1 MVHEG
6 ADGKHATV
14 PMLFGLHVVMLGRQG
29 SGKGTQG
36 AQLAR
41 LLVVP
46 HISVGDVLREAARSG
61 SPAGRRAQETMERG
75 ELVADDLVV
84 SLVAERLA
92 AADVRSGGFVL
103 DGFPRTGEQ
112 AEALAGMLADGT
124 LDRAVVI
131 DVPLEVARARLLAR
145 RVCAGC
151 GRIYSVA
158 RASGLET
165 WTCGACGG
173 QVRQRDDDTNEAVTR
188 RLTLYDKQTQPLLE
202 WFALRDQL
210 LVVDGLGTSEEV
222 FSRLLAG
229 LWPRIPADRIAQ
241 LAGAS
246 EPVPTGPAAAGAAED
261 LSAGGVEVVI
271 EVPRGSR
278 NKYEF
283 DHDRHVL
290 HLDRRLFSA
299 TVYPADY
306 GFVPDT
312 LAEDGDPLDAL
323 VLLEEPVFPGCWVRA
338 RPIGIF
344 WMEDEQG
351 PDAKIICVPL
361 GDPRWDQVR
370 DLDDMPAHLRSE
382 IHHFFDV
389 YKALEP
395 GKSTSTTGFEG
406 RQAALGEI
414 AASRARLEHRQR
426 TAEAASQEVPRE
438 AAPAAGGL
446 LVAKMDDEDWLRVI
460 SINLSGAFFVAQ
472 AALEH
477 MLVRGTGRIIN
488 VSSVIGETGNIGQ
501 ANYAASKSGLFGL
514 TKSLA
519 REAVFMLNR
528 SQRPAGDG
536 PGLTVNGVT
545 PGYIA
550 NDMVAT
556 IPDKVMERIRGQ
568 IPVGRLGRPEEI
580 ARVVRFLAAD
590 ESSYITGQ
598 IWAVN
603 GGLDM

>member
-1 MVHEG
+1 MPVSRQPANGEHH
-6 ADGKHATV
+6 HALV
-14 PMLFGLHVVMLGRQG
+14 PMLFGLRAVMLGRQG

-46 HISVGDVLREAARSG
+46 HVSVGDVLREAVGAG
-61 SPAGRRAQETMERG
+61 SPAGRRAQEAMERG
-75 ELVADDLVV
+75 ELVHDDLVV

-92 AADVRSGGFVL
+92 APDVRSGGFVL
-103 DGFPRTGEQ
+103 DGFPRTVDQ
-112 AEALAGMLADGT
+112 AAALEGILADSALAEVE

-145 RVCAGC
+145 RVCDGC
-151 GRIYSVA
+151 SRIYSVERA
-158 RASGLET
+158 RGLET

-173 QVRQRDDDTNEAVTR
+173 EVRRRTDDTEEAVTR
-188 RLTLYDKQTQPLLE
+188 RLTVYDEQTRPLLD
-202 WFALRDQL
+202 WFAGRDQL
-210 LVVDGLGTSEEV
+210 LLVDGVGTSEEV

-229 LWPRIPADRIAQ
+229 LWPRIPADRIVQ
-241 LAGAS
+241 LAGVS
-246 EPVPTGPAAAGAAED
+246 EPVPTGPSNSED
-261 LSAGGVEVVI
+261 LAVGAVQVVI

-283 DHDRHVL
+283 DHERHVL

-323 VLLEEPVFPGCWVRA
+323 VLLEEPVFPGCWVSA

-344 WMEDEQG
+344 WMEDEKG

-361 GDPRWDQVR
+361 GDPRFDQVR
-370 DLDDMPAHLRSE
+370 DLGDMPAHLRSE

-414 AASRARLEHRQR
+414 AASRARLLHLQR
-426 TAEAASQEVPRE
+426 TAARQLQEE
-438 AAPAAGGL
+438 AAPA
-446 LVAKMDDEDWLRVI
+446 
-460 SINLSGAFFVAQ
+460 
-472 AALEH
+472 
-477 MLVRGTGRIIN
+477 
-488 VSSVIGETGNIGQ
+488 
-501 ANYAASKSGLFGL
+501 
-514 TKSLA
+514 
-519 REAVFMLNR
+519 
-528 SQRPAGDG
+528 
-536 PGLTVNGVT
+536 
-545 PGYIA
+545 
-550 NDMVAT
+550 
-556 IPDKVMERIRGQ
+556 
-568 IPVGRLGRPEEI
+568 
-580 ARVVRFLAAD
+580 
-590 ESSYITGQ
+590 
-598 IWAVN
+598 
-603 GGLDM
+603 

>member
-1 MVHEG
+1 MP
-6 ADGKHATV
+6 DHAA
-14 PMLFGLHVVMLGRQG
+14 PMLFGLRAVMLGRQG

-36 AQLAR
+36 MQLAR

-46 HISVGDVLREAARSG
+46 HISVGEVLREAVRSG
-61 SPAGRRAQETMERG
+61 SPAGRRAQEMMERG
-75 ELVADDLVV
+75 ELADDELVV
-84 SLVAERLA
+84 SMVTDRLA
-92 AADVRSGGFVL
+92 TADARSGGFVL
-103 DGFPRTGEQ
+103 DGFPRTVEQ
-112 AEALAGMLADGT
+112 AEALAGVLANVE
-124 LDRAVVI
+124 LDRAAVI

-145 RVCAGC
+145 RVCADC

-173 QVRQRDDDTNEAVTR
+173 EVRRRADDTEEAVTR
-188 RLTLYDKQTQPLLE
+188 RLSLYDEQTRPLLE
-202 WFALRDQL
+202 WFARRDQL
-210 LVVDGLGTSEEV
+210 LVVDGVGSSEEV
-222 FSRLLAG
+222 FTRLLAG
-229 LWPRIPADRIAQ
+229 LWPRIPPNRIAQ
-241 LAGAS
+241 LAGVS
-246 EPVPTGPAAAGAAED
+246 EPVPTGPQAASANED
-261 LSAGGVEVVI
+261 LGTSAVEVVI

-344 WMEDEQG
+344 WMEDEKG

-370 DLDDMPAHLRSE
+370 DLDDMPSHLRSE

-406 RQAALGEI
+406 IQAALGEI
-414 AASRARLEHRQR
+414 AASRARLHHHQR
-426 TAEAASQEVPRE
+426 IAESANQRVLEEAA
-438 AAPAAGGL
+438 
-446 LVAKMDDEDWLRVI
+446 
-460 SINLSGAFFVAQ
+460 
-472 AALEH
+472 
-477 MLVRGTGRIIN
+477 
-488 VSSVIGETGNIGQ
+488 
-501 ANYAASKSGLFGL
+501 
-514 TKSLA
+514 
-519 REAVFMLNR
+519 
-528 SQRPAGDG
+528 RPG
-536 PGLTVNGVT
+536 P
-545 PGYIA
+545 
-550 NDMVAT
+550 
-556 IPDKVMERIRGQ
+556 
-568 IPVGRLGRPEEI
+568 
-580 ARVVRFLAAD
+580 
-590 ESSYITGQ
+590 
-598 IWAVN
+598 
-603 GGLDM
+603 

>member
-1 MVHEG
+1 MAHEG
-6 ADGKHATV
+6 ADGKHSVA
-14 PMLFGLHVVMLGRQG
+14 PMLFGLHVVM
-29 SGKGTQG
+29 
-36 AQLAR
+36 LAR

-46 HISVGDVLREAARSG
+46 HISVGDVLREAATSG
-61 SPAGRRAQETMERG
+61 SPAGRRAREMIERG
-75 ELVADDLVV
+75 ELVDDELVV
-84 SLVAERLA
+84 SLVAERLDA
-92 AADVRSGGFVL
+92 PDVGSGGFVL
-103 DGFPRTGEQ
+103 DGFPRTVDQ
-112 AEALAGMLADGT
+112 AEALAGILADGA

-151 GRIYSVA
+151 GRIYSVERA
-158 RASGLET
+158 RGLET

-173 QVRQRDDDTNEAVTR
+173 EVRRRADDTEEAVTR
-188 RLTLYDKQTQPLLE
+188 RLTLYDEQTRPLLD
-202 WFALRDQL
+202 WFARREEL
-210 LVVDGLGTSEEV
+210 LVVDGVGTSEEV

-241 LAGAS
+241 LAGVS
-246 EPVPTGPAAAGAAED
+246 EPVPTEPAAR
-261 LSAGGVEVVI
+261 SADDDATAVEVVI

-323 VLLEEPVFPGCWVRA
+323 VLLEEPVFPGCWVSA

-344 WMEDEQG
+344 WMEDENG

-370 DLDDMPAHLRSE
+370 DLDDMASHLRSE

-406 RQAALGEI
+406 REAALGEI
-414 AASRARLEHRQR
+414 AASRARLGHRQR
-426 TAEAASQEVPRE
+426 AGEGQDVP
-438 AAPAAGGL
+438 
-446 LVAKMDDEDWLRVI
+446 
-460 SINLSGAFFVAQ
+460 Q
-472 AALEH
+472 
-477 MLVRGTGRIIN
+477 
-488 VSSVIGETGNIGQ
+488 
-501 ANYAASKSGLFGL
+501 
-514 TKSLA
+514 
-519 REAVFMLNR
+519 EAV
-528 SQRPAGDG
+528 PA
-536 PGLTVNGVT
+536 
-545 PGYIA
+545 
-550 NDMVAT
+550 
-556 IPDKVMERIRGQ
+556 
-568 IPVGRLGRPEEI
+568 VGRLL
-580 ARVVRFLAAD
+580 VDV
-590 ESSYITGQ
+590 
-598 IWAVN
+598 AVHHHPAKVIDIISAC
-603 GGLDM
+603 LL